1 MGKKIDAMLSN
12 LDECEGYPDSDYDQ
26 LSSTRRSSRI
36 ADKTQTEQKR
46 AKTSTR
52 KSK

>member
-1 MGKKIDAMLSN
+1 MGKKIDTMLSN
-12 LDECEGYPDSDYDQ
+12 LDECEGYPDSDNDQ